1 MWYWVW
7 LLFCGSDLFVQKC
20 LYKYIQCNLISLQF
34 LGLSF
39 SLDLALIFSSIV
51 KKRTRLTKSVSKT
64 ISWADRRVTSTV
76 SHHPPPCDQR
86 TKWNKDLDVLHVV
99 FCFTLFRDRSSSFQQ
114 TSDISVMQPWRI
126 WDWLGGPRGWWLPR
140 DHVSND
146 LHYNTIK
153 WLVSSFKV
161 RKHFLLFLTCFPASH
176 PPPSRLSRPFAP
188 H

>member
-1 MWYWVW
+1 MILSLTSFLWQLPLCPKVPLQIHTVQPYFTSVSGSK
-7 LLFCGSDLFVQKC
+7 LLFR
-20 LYKYIQCNLISLQF
+20 
-34 LGLSF
+34 LSF
-39 SLDLALIFSSIV
+39 NFFEYCKEKD
-51 KKRTRLTKSVSKT
+51 KTDKVSQQDNQL
-64 ISWADRRVTSTV
+64 SRQA
-76 SHHPPPCDQR
+76 SHLYCQSPPPPCDQR

-176 PPPSRLSRPFAP
+176 PPPSHLSRPFAP